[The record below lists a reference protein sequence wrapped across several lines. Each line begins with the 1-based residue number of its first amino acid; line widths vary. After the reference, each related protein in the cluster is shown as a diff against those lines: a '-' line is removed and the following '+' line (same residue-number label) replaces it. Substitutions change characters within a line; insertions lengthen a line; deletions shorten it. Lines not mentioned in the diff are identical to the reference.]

1 MPKIPT
7 YTAQGRPTTEVGAVR
22 SNIQIS
28 PTGGVAA
35 ALLPAAEQVTQYHI
49 KKRNIAEKTESLQIV
64 NLIKSEIDKTI
75 QQNKDNINEDDAIG
89 KLEKSYQSTRDAKLA
104 NIKNKRVKE
113 RVKNLLDIEY
123 SEYVNKVKKN
133 SYTAL
138 ETETIKQTNNKL
150 NDVIMKYSTSDNP
163 ILKSKYKTDGENLIN
178 DLAKDFEFP
187 ENKTQDM
194 LKKFKKN
201 ILSGDFSS
209 IVSKEEDLENIS
221 KLDEAYGGEKVLSN
235 EEFAA
240 LSFDAVKKE
249 IDSLTIVG
257 DENADFD
264 RAEDLVEEYE
274 KIKRSNGFVPSKAL
288 ENQVSALKEKINTE
302 LSRHESLMRN
312 KEDTKEVQKYA
323 DRQREAVAR
332 SVADPSGMEE
342 YGDSVKANEIRNEY
356 DTRFKSFIRSNP
368 KATKGEKKAY
378 AFELGALL
386 QDKYEDVEYKN
397 IRSFSQEGGNR
408 FNIVR
413 QYNNV
418 RADLK
423 ELQKGVLDP
432 NTQAKYETLAKL
444 NGFVD
449 KKGKV
454 DLNAFFNDY
463 LPILKSQTQGE

>member
-1 MPKIPT
+1 
-7 YTAQGRPTTEVGAVR
+7 GAVK
-22 SNIQIS
+22 STSQIS

-35 ALLPAAEQVTQYHI
+35 ALLPAAEQVADFAL
-49 KKRNIAEKTESLQIV
+49 KKRNIAEKTESIKIV
-64 NLIKSEIDKTI
+64 NTIKGDIDKTI
-75 QQNKDNINEDDAIG
+75 QQNKDNINEDDAID
-89 KLEKSYQSTRDAKLA
+89 KLQKSYESSRNSKLSSIT
-104 NIKNKRVKE
+104 NNRVKE

-138 ETETIKQTNNKL
+138 ETETVKQTNNKL
-150 NDVIMKYSTSDNP
+150 NDVIMKYTTSDNP
-163 ILKSKYKTDGENLIN
+163 ILKAKYKTDGENLIN
-178 DLAKDFEFP
+178 DLAKDFDFP
-187 ENKTQDM
+187 KNKTQDM
-194 LKKFKKN
+194 LKKFRKN

-209 IVSKEEDLENIS
+209 IVSKEENLDNIS
-221 KLDEAYGGEKVLSN
+221 KIDEAYGGENILSN

-240 LSFDAVKKE
+240 LSFNAVKKE

-257 DENADFD
+257 DDNADFD
-264 RAEDLVEEYE
+264 RAEDLIEEYE
-274 KIKRSNGFVPSKAL
+274 KVKRSNGFIPSKAL
-288 ENQVSALKEKINTE
+288 ESQVSTLKEKINTE

-332 SVADPSGMEE
+332 SIADPSGMEE

-356 DTRFKSFIRSNP
+356 DTRFKSFIRSNSE
-368 KATKGEKKAY
+368 ATKGEKKAY

-386 QDKYEDVEYKN
+386 QDKYEEAEYKN

-413 QYNNV
+413 KYNTV
-418 RADLK
+418 KDDIK
-423 ELQKGVLDP
+423 EFEMGVLKP
-432 NTQAKYETLAKL
+432 ETQAKYETLAKL